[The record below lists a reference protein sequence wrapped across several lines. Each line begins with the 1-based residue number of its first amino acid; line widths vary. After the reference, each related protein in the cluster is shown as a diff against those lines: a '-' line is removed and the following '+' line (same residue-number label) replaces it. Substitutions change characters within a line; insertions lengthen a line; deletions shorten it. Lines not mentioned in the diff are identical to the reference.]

1 MAQKYYLGLDMG
13 TSSLGWAVTDPDYNL
28 LRAKGKDL
36 WGVRLFPEA
45 ESAAGRRT
53 QRVSRRRLQREKAR
67 IGFVREVF
75 ADAIN
80 EVDPG
85 FYQRLDDSKYFP
97 EDKTEVQRFSLFSG
111 KGFTDRE
118 YYDQFKTVFHLRSK
132 LIHSVEPMDVRLVYL
147 AVANIFRHRGHFL
160 NANLTDGKA
169 AELEEIYAQLVEVT
183 SNLPSNV
190 DFEKLKEILS
200 SNKITNSRRNEQL
213 MDLLQINKKMPEAEM
228 MKMVCGL
235 KGVLPKA
242 FTELTFDDEHQKYS
256 VSFRDGNYE
265 EKDAEMQTL
274 LDEEKYEVVQLLKQ
288 MHDWGLLANIM
299 RGEQYLSDA
308 RVKSYEKHAQD
319 LKILKDLYKEYGHG
333 QYNKMFRVMEDHNYS
348 AYVGSVNSDKEKGKI
363 RRGAKNDRD
372 GFYKKLKS
380 EMQAMQKKA
389 PDDDRIRYILDEI
402 EKESLLPKQLTSANG
417 VIPYQ
422 VHLKELRTI
431 LSNAEQYLP
440 FLKEKDE
447 SGLTNSE
454 KIQQLFSF
462 QIPYYIGPLYNDG
475 NASHNAWVFRKESGK
490 VYPWNF
496 EQKIDVKASS
506 EEFIRRLVRRCT
518 YLTSENVLPKS
529 SLLYQ
534 KFMVLNELN
543 NLKING
549 VPIDTELKQDIYRDL
564 FCRDKKVTSKKI
576 KEYLITRGVC
586 SKKTGVEISGIDG
599 DFKSSLGSYI
609 LFCEIFKV
617 SALTYEQEKMA
628 EQIIFW
634 ATVYGDTKSFLKEKI
649 EENFGDILS
658 AAQIKRICGIKFKD
672 WGRLSKAMLE
682 LEGADRE
689 TGEVLTIISRMWNEN
704 VNLMECLSDKYTYLD
719 TIKDEA
725 RNITKSF
732 GEIRYE
738 DLEELYISAPVKRMV
753 WQTILVVK
761 ELVKVMGGPPAKIFV
776 EMARDVD
783 GKNDKSR
790 KDSRQKKFADLYK
803 KCKDDGR
810 DWSKEI
816 AETPETKFRSKK
828 LYLYYTQKGRCMY
841 TGEPID
847 LGNLFNDNLYDIDHI
862 YPRHF
867 VKDDSIEKNLVLVK
881 KQINSHKSDNYPLE
895 AEIRSSQFGW
905 WKHLCDNGFI
915 TKEKFERLIRSTQFS
930 AEELAAFISRQI
942 VETRQGTK
950 MITELFENSFPDADV
965 IYSKAGV
972 VSDFRHKFNLLKCRE
987 INNFHHANDA
997 YLNIVVGNTYN
1008 VKFTKHP
1015 ANFIKDYQRD
1025 PEHFK
1030 YHMDKLFDYPVSRGS
1045 EVAWKTKGGESIKT
1059 VRKVMS
1065 RYTPLVTRMNYE
1077 EHGQLWDQTI
1087 YSADDA
1093 AKAKGVGYVP
1103 VNTDD
1108 PKMRDVTKYGGYK
1121 KYTGA
1126 YFFLVEHTKKGK
1138 KVRSLEAM
1146 PLYLK
1151 DSLNSK
1157 EKMEEYCRE
1166 KLGYQEPSVRLE
1178 KIKMYSLIK
1187 VDGFLMYLTG
1197 RTEDR
1202 LTVVNSVEMK
1212 LSNEWNAYVKRLF
1225 SYTTTV
1231 DEGSD
1236 DGVSRDLISIEKN
1249 CRLYSI
1255 IMDKYNS
1262 TIYSRRP
1269 NPIGK
1274 KLIEWQPKFKTLSL
1288 DKQIYVLRQLVQLS
1302 SNSNQGADL
1311 QYIGG
1316 KQKTGTTKFSKYIEM
1331 HKEFLLIS
1339 MSPTGIYKSETN
1351 LLTI

>member
-169 AELEEIYAQLVEVT
+169 AELEDIYAQLVEVT

>member
-97 EDKTEVQRFSLFSG
+97 EDKMEVQRFSLFSG

-169 AELEEIYAQLVEVT
+169 AELEDIYAQLVEVT

-274 LDEEKYEVVQLLKQ
+274 LDEESYEAVQLLKQ

-761 ELVKVMGGPPAKIFV
+761 ELVKVMGGPPTKIFV

-1157 EKMEEYCRE
+1157 EKMETYCRE
-1166 KLGYQEPSVRLE
+1166 KMGYQDPSVRLE

-1187 VDGFLMYLTG
+1187 VDGYLMYLTG
-1197 RTEDR
+1197 RTGER
-1202 LTVVNSVEMK
+1202 LVVVNSVEMK
-1212 LSNEWNAYVKRLF
+1212 LSNDWSTYVKRLF
-1225 SYTTTV
+1225 SYSMYV
-1231 DEGSD
+1231 DDEND
-1236 DGVSRDLISIEKN
+1236 ISTSKETISKDKN
-1249 CRLYSI
+1249 SILYSI
-1255 IMDKYNS
+1255 LADKHC
-1262 TIYSRRP
+1262 TGIYSKRP
-1269 NPIGK
+1269 NPVGK
-1274 KLIEWQPKFKTLSL
+1274 KLRDWKEEFEGLSI
-1288 DKQIYVLRQLVQLS
+1288 DKQVYVLKQLIQLS

-1311 QYIGG
+1311 QYLGG
-1316 KQKTGTTKFSKYIEM
+1316 ASKTGVSLISKIINGY
-1331 HKEFLLIS
+1331 KEFKLIS
-1339 MSPTGIYKSETN
+1339 LSPTGLYKAEIDLLN
-1351 LLTI
+1351 L

>member
-97 EDKTEVQRFSLFSG
+97 EDKMEVQRFSLFSG

-169 AELEEIYAQLVEVT
+169 AELEEIYAQLLDAT

-213 MDLLQINKKMPEAEM
+213 MNLLQINKKMPEAEM

-274 LDEEKYEVVQLLKQ
+274 LDEESYEAVQLLKQ

-333 QYNKMFRVMEDHNYS
+333 QYNKMFRIMEDHNYS

-389 PDDDRIRYILDEI
+389 PDDDRIRYVLDEI

-732 GEIRYE
+732 GEIRHE

-828 LYLYYTQKGRCMY
+828 LYLYYTQKGLCMY

-1065 RYTPLVTRMNYE
+1065 RYSPLVTRMNYE

-1151 DSLNSK
+1151 DSINSK
-1157 EKMEEYCRE
+1157 EKMEAYCRE

-1187 VDGFLMYLTG
+1187 VDGYLMYLTG
-1197 RTEDR
+1197 RTGER
-1202 LTVVNSVEMK
+1202 LVVVNSVEMK
-1212 LSNEWNAYVKRLF
+1212 LSNDWSTYVKRLF
-1225 SYTTTV
+1225 SYSMYV
-1231 DEGSD
+1231 DDEND
-1236 DGVSRDLISIEKN
+1236 ISTSKETISKDKN
-1249 CRLYSI
+1249 SILYSI
-1255 IMDKYNS
+1255 LADKHC
-1262 TIYSRRP
+1262 TGIYSKRP
-1269 NPIGK
+1269 NPVGK
-1274 KLIEWQPKFKTLSL
+1274 KLRDWKEEFEGLSI
-1288 DKQIYVLRQLVQLS
+1288 DKQVYVLKQLIQLS

-1311 QYIGG
+1311 QYLGG
-1316 KQKTGTTKFSKYIEM
+1316 ASKTGVSLISKIINGY
-1331 HKEFLLIS
+1331 KEFKLIS
-1339 MSPTGIYKSETN
+1339 LSPTGLYKAEIDLLN
-1351 LLTI
+1351 L

>member
-97 EDKTEVQRFSLFSG
+97 EDKMEVQRFSLFSG

-169 AELEEIYAQLVEVT
+169 AELEEIYAQLLDAT

-213 MDLLQINKKMPEAEM
+213 MNLLQINKKMPEAEM

-274 LDEEKYEVVQLLKQ
+274 LDEESYEAVQLLKQ

-333 QYNKMFRVMEDHNYS
+333 QYNKMFRIMEDHNYS

-389 PDDDRIRYILDEI
+389 PDDDRIRYVLDEI

-649 EENFGDILS
+649 EENYGDILS

-732 GEIRYE
+732 GEIRHE

-761 ELVKVMGGPPAKIFV
+761 ELVKVMGGPPTKIFV

-965 IYSKAGV
+965 VYSKAGV

-1025 PEHFK
+1025 PEHYK

-1187 VDGFLMYLTG
+1187 VDGYLMYLTG

>member
-97 EDKTEVQRFSLFSG
+97 EDKMEVQRFSLFSG

-169 AELEEIYAQLVEVT
+169 AELEDIYAQLVEVT

-274 LDEEKYEVVQLLKQ
+274 LDEESYEAVQLLKQ

-761 ELVKVMGGPPAKIFV
+761 ELVKVMGGPPTKIFV

-1157 EKMEEYCRE
+1157 EKMETYCRE
-1166 KLGYQEPSVRLE
+1166 KLGYQDPSVRLE

-1187 VDGFLMYLTG
+1187 VDGYLMYLTG
-1197 RTEDR
+1197 RTGER
-1202 LTVVNSVEMK
+1202 LVVVNSVEMK
-1212 LSNEWNAYVKRLF
+1212 LSNDWSTYVKRLF
-1225 SYTTTV
+1225 SYSMYV
-1231 DEGSD
+1231 DDEND
-1236 DGVSRDLISIEKN
+1236 ISTSKETISKDKN
-1249 CRLYSI
+1249 SILYSI
-1255 IMDKYNS
+1255 LADKHC
-1262 TIYSRRP
+1262 TGIYSKRP
-1269 NPIGK
+1269 NPVGK
-1274 KLIEWQPKFKTLSL
+1274 KLRDWKEEFEGLSI
-1288 DKQIYVLRQLVQLS
+1288 DKQVYVLKQLIQLS

-1311 QYIGG
+1311 QYLGG
-1316 KQKTGTTKFSKYIEM
+1316 ASKTGVSLISKIINGY
-1331 HKEFLLIS
+1331 KEFKLIS
-1339 MSPTGIYKSETN
+1339 LSPTGLYKAEIDLLN
-1351 LLTI
+1351 L

>member
-97 EDKTEVQRFSLFSG
+97 EDKMEVQRFSLFSG

-169 AELEEIYAQLVEVT
+169 AELEEIYAQLLDAT

-274 LDEEKYEVVQLLKQ
+274 LDEESYEAVQLLKQ

-333 QYNKMFRVMEDHNYS
+333 QYNKMFRIMEDHNYS

-389 PDDDRIRYILDEI
+389 PDDDRIRYVLDEI

-732 GEIRYE
+732 GEIRHE

-761 ELVKVMGGPPAKIFV
+761 ELVKVMGGPPTKIFV

-997 YLNIVVGNTYN
+997 YLIIVVGNTYN

-1065 RYTPLVTRMNYE
+1065 RYSPLVTRMNYE

-1093 AKAKGVGYVP
+1093 TKAKGVGYVP

-1151 DSLNSK
+1151 DSINSK
-1157 EKMEEYCRE
+1157 EKMEAYCRE

>member
-363 RRGAKNDRD
+363 RRGSKNDRD

-576 KEYLITRGVC
+576 KEYLITRGAC

-1108 PKMRDVTKYGGYK
+1108 PKMRDVTK
-1121 KYTGA
+1121 
-1126 YFFLVEHTKKGK
+1126 
-1138 KVRSLEAM
+1138 
-1146 PLYLK
+1146 
-1151 DSLNSK
+1151 
-1157 EKMEEYCRE
+1157 
-1166 KLGYQEPSVRLE
+1166 
-1178 KIKMYSLIK
+1178 
-1187 VDGFLMYLTG
+1187 
-1197 RTEDR
+1197 
-1202 LTVVNSVEMK
+1202 
-1212 LSNEWNAYVKRLF
+1212 
-1225 SYTTTV
+1225 
-1231 DEGSD
+1231 
-1236 DGVSRDLISIEKN
+1236 
-1249 CRLYSI
+1249 
-1255 IMDKYNS
+1255 
-1262 TIYSRRP
+1262 
-1269 NPIGK
+1269 
-1274 KLIEWQPKFKTLSL
+1274 
-1288 DKQIYVLRQLVQLS
+1288 
-1302 SNSNQGADL
+1302 
-1311 QYIGG
+1311 
-1316 KQKTGTTKFSKYIEM
+1316 
-1331 HKEFLLIS
+1331 
-1339 MSPTGIYKSETN
+1339 
-1351 LLTI
+1351 

>member
-1 MAQKYYLGLDMG
+1 MTQKYYLGLDMG
-13 TSSLGWAVTDPDYNL
+13 TSSLGWAVTDSDYHL

-67 IGFVREVF
+67 IGFIRDVF

-97 EDKTEVQRFSLFSG
+97 EDKTEVQRFALFSG
-111 KGFTDRE
+111 NGFTDRE
-118 YYDQFKTVFHLRSK
+118 YYDQFKTIFHLRSK

-160 NANLTDGKA
+160 NANLTDGQTT
-169 AELEEIYAQLVEVT
+169 ELEEIYAQLVDAT
-183 SNLPSNV
+183 SNLPASV
-190 DFEKLKEILS
+190 DTEKMKEILA

-213 MDLLQINKKMPEAEM
+213 MELLQINKKMPEAEM
-228 MKMVCGL
+228 LKLVCGL
-235 KGVLPKA
+235 KGTLPKV
-242 FTELTFDDEHQKYS
+242 FTDLVFDDEHQTFS

-265 EKDAEMQTL
+265 EKEAEMQTI
-274 LDEEKYEVVQLLKQ
+274 LDEDSYEVVQLLKQ

-308 RVKSYEKHAQD
+308 RVKSYEKHSHD
-319 LKILKDLYKEYGHG
+319 LKVLKDLYKEYGRG
-333 QYNKMFRVMEDHNYS
+333 QYNKMFRVMDDHNYS
-348 AYVGSVNSDKEKGKI
+348 AYVGSVNSDKENGKI
-363 RRGAKNDRD
+363 RRGSKKDRD

-380 EMQAMQKKA
+380 EMQAMKKKA
-389 PDDDRIRYILDEI
+389 PEDDRIQYILNEI
-402 EKESLLPKQLTSANG
+402 DKESLLPKQLTSANG

-422 VHLKELRTI
+422 VHLRELRTI
-431 LSNAEQYLP
+431 LANAEQYLT
-440 FLKEKDE
+440 FLKDKDE

-454 KIQQLFSF
+454 KIQQMFSF

-475 NASHNAWVFRKESGK
+475 NASHNAWVCRKESGK
-490 VYPWNF
+490 VFPWNF

-506 EEFIRRLVRRCT
+506 EEFIQRLVRKCT
-518 YLTSENVLPKS
+518 YLTSENVMPKC

-549 VPIDTELKQDIYRDL
+549 VSIDTDLKQDIYRDL
-564 FCRDKKVTSKKI
+564 FCKEKKVTAKKI
-576 KEYLITRGVC
+576 KEYLIIRGTC
-586 SKKTGVEISGIDG
+586 SKKTGIEISGIDG
-599 DFKSSLGSYI
+599 DFKSSLSSYL
-609 LFCEIFKV
+609 LFRDIFNTDV
-617 SALTYEQEKMA
+617 LSYEEEQMA
-628 EQIIFW
+628 EKIIFW
-634 ATVYGDTKSFLKEKI
+634 ATIYGDTKSFLKEKI
-649 EENFGDILS
+649 KEGIGTKLTD
-658 AAQIKRICGIKFKD
+658 AQIKRICGIKFRD
-672 WGRLSKAMLE
+672 WGRLSKAVLE

-704 VNLMECLSDKYTYLD
+704 VNLMECLSDKYTYMD
-719 TIKDEA
+719 TIQDQGRSIA
-725 RNITKSF
+725 KSF
-732 GEIRYE
+732 EEIKYD
-738 DLEELYISAPVKRMV
+738 DLEELYISAPVRRLV
-753 WQTILVVK
+753 WQTIMVVR
-761 ELVKVMGGPPAKIFV
+761 EIVKVMGGPPTKIFV

-783 GKNDKSR
+783 GKNERIR
-790 KDSRQKKFADLYK
+790 KDSRQKKFIDLYK

-810 DWSKEI
+810 EWSKEI
-816 AETPETKFRSKK
+816 AETPESRFRSKK

-847 LGNLFNDNLYDIDHI
+847 LGDLFNDNLYDIDHI

-881 KQINSHKSDNYPLE
+881 KQINSHKSDTFPLE
-895 AEIRSSQFGW
+895 AEIRTARYSW
-905 WKHLCDNGFI
+905 WKHLCDGGFI
-915 TKEKFERLIRSTQFS
+915 TKEKFERLVRNTQFS
-930 AEELAAFISRQI
+930 SEELAAFISRQI

-950 MITELFENSFPDADV
+950 MITEIFENSFPAADV

-1015 ANFIKDYQRD
+1015 ANYIKDYQRD

-1059 VRKVMS
+1059 VRKVMN

-1077 EHGQLWDQTI
+1077 VHGQLWDQTI
-1087 YSADDA
+1087 YSASDA
-1093 AKAKGVGYVP
+1093 LKAKGVGYVP
-1103 VNTDD
+1103 INTEDT
-1108 PKMRDVTKYGGYK
+1108 KLRDVTKYGGYK

-1126 YFFLVEHTKKGK
+1126 YFFLVEHLKKGK
-1138 KVRSLEAM
+1138 KVRTIEAM

-1151 DSLNSK
+1151 DSLDTK
-1157 EKMEEYCRE
+1157 EKIEEYCRE
-1166 KLGYQEPSVRLE
+1166 DLGYTDPSVRLE
-1178 KIKMYSLIK
+1178 RIKMYSLIK

-1197 RTEDR
+1197 RTGNR
-1202 LTVVNSVEMK
+1202 LAVLNSVEMK
-1212 LSNEWNAYVKRLF
+1212 LPNEWNTYIKRLVAF
-1225 SYTTTV
+1225 STSADMNECSGAFKDIVTK
-1231 DEGSD
+1231 
-1236 DGVSRDLISIEKN
+1236 EKN
-1249 CRLYSI
+1249 CLLYSI
-1255 IMDKYNS
+1255 LTEKHY
-1262 TIYSRRP
+1262 TGIYSKRP
-1269 NPIGK
+1269 NPVGE
-1274 KLIEWQPKFKTLSL
+1274 KLKAWKEQFEVLAI
-1288 DKQIYVLRQLVQLS
+1288 DKQVYVLMQLLQLS
-1302 SNSNQGADL
+1302 SNNNQGADL
-1311 QYIGG
+1311 QYLGG
-1316 KQKTGTTKFSKYIEM
+1316 VAKTGVALLNKTINGY
-1331 HKEFLLIS
+1331 KEFTLVSL
-1339 MSPTGIYKSETN
+1339 SPTGIYKSETD
-1351 LLTI
+1351 LLSI